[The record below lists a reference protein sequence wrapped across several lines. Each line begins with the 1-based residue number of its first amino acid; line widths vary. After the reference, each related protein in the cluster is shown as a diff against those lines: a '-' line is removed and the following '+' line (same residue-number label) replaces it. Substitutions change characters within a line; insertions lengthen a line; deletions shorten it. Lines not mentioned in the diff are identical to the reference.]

1 MQGKDLRHC
10 VKMLHRRR
18 LLVFLLVFINATS
31 AVILVSLHQTMK
43 TVTAKEAEGY
53 YGTVLEY
60 TVRTL
65 ESFIKDSLTKA
76 STFLLDENVRSYLT
90 FGDPQEPVQPEGYR
104 EYSIQKS
111 LKTAK
116 VNDEDI
122 HSIYL
127 FRFSPEAIV
136 TDKGVYASAA
146 EFEEA
151 ALYRELRESLP
162 RRGSSRFEMGL
173 RREHGPDGTGT
184 PNIFSLI
191 VPFNTLAQNGALV
204 FNLRETAFTKYF
216 LTARERLTGSTYLV
230 SPEGAVIAPS
240 SAEREGLQELLRFAS
255 VFTGHRLF
263 GAAGRTVVFSYTNR
277 YGIRLVHE
285 VPAHELYASVLMFR
299 NILITL
305 WIMIFCASIPF
316 SIWIESSVYRPVERL
331 RNFLKDHNAFRKI
344 EHEDDFELFIKT
356 YQTLFERNSRY
367 RSQLESYRPIMQE
380 IMLYQFMNENPL
392 VAGPAVEMLSEIRNR
407 FTKSHFA
414 CIIFRIDGYQ
424 QYRAERTD
432 AQIAE
437 DIAFLSEQI
446 DGRLPEAYLVNHMG
460 ENEIIIL
467 ANFTG
472 TETAAET
479 LRGMIRPVRLMFEDY
494 LRRTVTVAVGGPVEG
509 FESLPRAY
517 RTAHIAAAHRLVIG
531 NGAMILYEDLP
542 HGDANGEIPAE
553 TLKRLTHAVKTFNR
567 AEADEALKE
576 CFSSIRGSMN
586 IYESVTIACS
596 TILKTLA
603 HFTEEL
609 GLEIP
614 ENGRIGELVTNAE
627 TVENLTRWFSTQM
640 NRIIHKLELRKDEKN
655 VDYLT
660 QIEQVIEEQYRNPLL
675 QISTVAEHFNLSA
688 TYFGRFFSELTGRN
702 FTNYVNEVRL
712 RHAVELLT
720 SSDATVNQIAEA
732 VGFNSTQYFIRV
744 FKKKYL
750 TTPRGYRLKAE
761 TPAA

>member
-1 MQGKDLRHC
+1 M
-10 VKMLHRRR
+10 
-18 LLVFLLVFINATS
+18 FLLVFVNATS
-31 AVILVSLHQTMK
+31 AVILGSLHQTMNA
-43 TVTAKEAEGY
+43 VTKKEAEGY
-53 YGTVLEY
+53 YGSVLEY

-76 STFLLDENVRSYLT
+76 SAFLLDENVRSYLT
-90 FGDPQEPVQPEGYR
+90 FGDPREPMQLEGYR

-127 FRFSPEAIV
+127 FRFSPEGIV
-136 TDKGVYASAA
+136 TDKGVYASAG

-151 ALYRELRESLP
+151 ALYREFRESLP
-162 RRGSSRFEMGL
+162 RQRSSTFAMGL
-173 RREHGPDGTGT
+173 RREHGPDGSGT

-191 VPFNTLAQNGALV
+191 VPFNTLARNGALV
-204 FNLRETAFTKYF
+204 FNLREAAFTKYYR
-216 LTARERLTGSTYLV
+216 TVAERLTGSTYLV

-255 VFTGHRLF
+255 DFTGHRLF
-263 GAAGRTVVFSYTNR
+263 DAEDRTVVFSYTNR

-285 VPAHELYASVLMFR
+285 VPAQELYASVLMFR
-299 NILITL
+299 NVLITL

-316 SIWIESSVYRPVERL
+316 SVWIESSVYRPVERL
-331 RNFLKDHNAFRKI
+331 KTLLKDQNAFRRI
-344 EHEDDFELFIKT
+344 EHEDDFELFLKT
-356 YQTLFERNSRY
+356 YQTLDERNSRY

-380 IMLYQFMNENPL
+380 IMLYHFMNENPL
-392 VAGPAVEMLSEIRNR
+392 IGGSAAEMLSEIRNR
-407 FTKSHFA
+407 FTKPHYV

-437 DIAFLSEQI
+437 DITFLSAQI
-446 DGRLPEAYLVNHMG
+446 DGRLPDAYVVNHMS

-467 ANFTG
+467 ANFTDTG
-472 TETAAET
+472 TAAED
-479 LRGMIRPVRLMFEDY
+479 LRGTIRPVRLMFEDY
-494 LRRTVTVAVGGPVEG
+494 LRRTVTVAVGGTVDG
-509 FESLPRAY
+509 FDSLPRAY
-517 RTAHIAAAHRLVIG
+517 RTARIAAAHRLVIG
-531 NGAMILYEDLP
+531 NGAIILYEDLP
-542 HGDANGEIPAE
+542 HDDTNGEIPAE
-553 TLKRLTHAVKTFNR
+553 TLKRLSHAIKTFDR
-567 AEADEALKE
+567 ADADESLKE

-586 IYESVTIACS
+586 VYESVTIACS
-596 TILKTLA
+596 TILKTLS

-627 TVENLTRWFSTQM
+627 TVDNLIQWFSTQM

-655 VDYLT
+655 IDYLT
-660 QIEQVIEEQYRNPLL
+660 QIEQVIEEQYKNPLL
-675 QISTVAEHFNLSA
+675 QISNIAEHFNLSA

-702 FTNYVNEVRL
+702 FTSYVNDVRL

-720 SSDATVNQIAEA
+720 TTDATVNQIAET

-744 FKKKYL
+744 FKKKFMI
-750 TTPRGYRLKAE
+750 TPRGYRLKFE
-761 TPAA
+761 TQAA